1 MALLIPSASQCL
13 AVAAPVASIGAV
25 LWFLRHGDQFIAQ
38 LFPHWEWERKLGWLN
53 AKANRRAEAIL
64 RGLRHLG
71 HAFLL
76 LMLVGIL
83 GLSWLA
89 GQPHDMDTADGIFL
103 YAVELIYIGVCL
115 LPWIYYFTAMLGP
128 RITAEYEEEE
138 LMRYRAEH
146 PEEDKPSASAPRT
159 ITVWDSPRSYRRM

>member
-1 MALLIPSASQCL
+1 MALLIPSAGQCL
-13 AVAAPVASIGAV
+13 AVAMPVASVCAV
-25 LWFLRHGDQFIAQ
+25 LWFLRHGDGLIAQ

-53 AKANRRAEAIL
+53 AKANRRAEVIL
-64 RGLRHLG
+64 RGMRHLG

-89 GQPHDMDTADGIFL
+89 GQPHDMDTVDGIFL
-103 YAVELIYIGVCL
+103 YAVELVYIIVCL
-115 LPWIYYFTAMLGP
+115 IPWIYYFVAMLGP
-128 RITAEYEEEE
+128 RIAAEYEEEE

-146 PEEDKPSASAPRT
+146 PEDDEPRESAPRN
-159 ITVWDSPRSYRRM
+159 ITVWDTPRSSRRM